1 VIMHEFL
8 HALGQLHEQ
17 SRSDRDEYVTINF
30 DKISSGMS
38 HNFDMSTGAG
48 TLEPYDMLSLMHYSA
63 KAFSI
68 DGSNT
73 IDTKPP
79 AYSMYTSDPAKY
91 ANYKLGNRL
100 GMTQMDAEQL
110 ATQYGCEA
118 EVAQKSSDTSSYQC
132 VDIAVNGLPWNDTI
146 DFYGD
151 VVAGAAGYGC
161 QHYFEQYGYSEV
173 PGAMGCQVNYPSQ
186 KYCCLCGGGITL
198 QTWTPSAQPR
208 SPPPSPP
215 PPNLPPPP
223 PKDCATCTN
232 GFECGICLMAVDS
245 SECSATPWN
254 LPKCSDQLAAGEMC
268 DNNVHY
274 PVDPLCGTSLGLDN
288 CIGQGGPNN
297 QWDNYKRVECYAPP
311 PSPPTPPAAPAAVD
325 CTVQNTGMYSDPTC
339 EWYANATHPDGSTNH
354 GPSCATSTHFASQCP
369 RTCSAAH
376 WACPSDC
383 FGSCGYYTG
392 IYGCASTGST
402 WAINGN
408 SYNSLGECCTV
419 TCSTTEAN
427 AKVARK
433 RVALEQTAI
442 QPA

>member
-1 VIMHEFL
+1 MALVGVAYGLSDSAGQMLTTWLSKDSRAARGLLASINVIYGVGAFVGPLLVEHSL
-8 HALGQLHEQ
+8 LQ
-17 SRSDRDEYVTINF
+17 Y
-30 DKISSGMS
+30 
-38 HNFDMSTGAG
+38 HNLRYAFG
-48 TLEPYDMLSLMHYSA
+48 LLSA
-63 KAFSI
+63 
-68 DGSNT
+68 
-73 IDTKPP
+73 
-79 AYSMYTSDPAKY
+79 
-91 ANYKLGNRL
+91 
-100 GMTQMDAEQL
+100 
-110 ATQYGCEA
+110 
-118 EVAQKSSDTSSYQC
+118 
-132 VDIAVNGLPWNDTI
+132 
-146 DFYGD
+146 
-151 VVAGAAGYGC
+151 
-161 QHYFEQYGYSEV
+161 
-173 PGAMGCQVNYPSQ
+173 
-186 KYCCLCGGGITL
+186 
-198 QTWTPSAQPR
+198 
-208 SPPPSPP
+208 
-215 PPNLPPPP
+215 
-223 PKDCATCTN
+223 
-232 GFECGICLMAVDS
+232 
-245 SECSATPWN
+245 ECSATPWN